1 MQFYLPDESVVNKDF
16 LKAVFVGKKHLLKK
30 AEVKEVTVPEYP
42 ELSVKAIF
50 PMFVKDAEMM

>member
-16 LKAVFVGKKHLLKK
+16 LKAVFAGKKHLLKK
-30 AEVKEVTVPEYP
+30 TEVKEVTVPEYP

-50 PMFVKDAEMM
+50 PMFVKDA